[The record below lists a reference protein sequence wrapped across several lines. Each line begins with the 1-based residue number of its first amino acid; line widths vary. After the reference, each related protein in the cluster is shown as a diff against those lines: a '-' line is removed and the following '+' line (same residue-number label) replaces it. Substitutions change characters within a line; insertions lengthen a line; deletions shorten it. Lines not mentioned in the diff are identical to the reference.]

1 MFSSQFY
8 SLNYE
13 VGDLVILLQSLEC
26 SNLCVSVGEVGIIV
40 KIYDKG
46 YDEHQIYDCRL
57 RLKCGGEIDVWFG
70 EIHKLIV
77 EDNE

>member
-1 MFSSQFY
+1 
-8 SLNYE
+8 
-13 VGDLVILLQSLEC
+13 
-26 SNLCVSVGEVGIIV
+26 LCVSVGEVGIIV